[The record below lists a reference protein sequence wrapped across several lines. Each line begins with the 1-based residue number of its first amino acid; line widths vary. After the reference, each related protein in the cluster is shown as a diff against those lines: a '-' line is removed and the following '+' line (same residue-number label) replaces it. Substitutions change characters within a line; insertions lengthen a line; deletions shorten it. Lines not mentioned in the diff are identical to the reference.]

1 MEYEKEILELEKEKI
16 KILKSIEVSLKVLA
30 RRTVSESLERE

>member
-1 MEYEKEILELEKEKI
+1 MEYEKEMLELEKEKV
-16 KILKSIEVSLKVLA
+16 KLLKSIEVSLKVLA

>member
-1 MEYEKEILELEKEKI
+1 MEYEKEILELEKEKV
-16 KILKSIEVSLKVLA
+16 KLLKSIEVSLKVLA

>member
-1 MEYEKEILELEKEKI
+1 MEYGKEVLELEKEKV
-16 KILKSIEVSLKVLA
+16 KLLKSIEISLKVLA

>member
-1 MEYEKEILELEKEKI
+1 MKYEKEILELEKEKV
-16 KILKSIEVSLKVLA
+16 KLLKSIEVSLKVLA